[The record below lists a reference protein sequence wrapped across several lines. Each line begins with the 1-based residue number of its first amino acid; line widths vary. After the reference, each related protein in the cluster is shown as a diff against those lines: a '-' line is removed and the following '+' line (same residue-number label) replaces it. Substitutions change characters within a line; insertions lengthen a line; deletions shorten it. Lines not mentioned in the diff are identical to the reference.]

1 MSLRLPDSV
10 PSAARAEAA
19 IAAAPAGTSVAIPA
33 APPLNLSIVIP
44 AYNEEE
50 SIPELYARLLTVLEA
65 TQLTWEIIFVDDGST
80 DGSIFRLQQLHA
92 NDARVRMIRF
102 RRNFGKTAALV
113 AGFDAARGAM
123 IITMDADL
131 QDEPGEIPRLLQK
144 LDEGYD
150 LVSGWKHVRN
160 DPLSKTLPS
169 KLFNRVVGLGTGL
182 KLHDFNCGFKAYRRE
197 VVESVRLYGELHRFI
212 PALAHW
218 KGFGVT
224 EIPVEHHARKYGR
237 SKFGAGRLLKGLIDF
252 GKVMFLTRYM
262 SKPLHLF
269 APAGL
274 TLLVVGVLL
283 LLELT
288 REKLFANQRL
298 FERPALILGVLLVL
312 MGVQLVSTGL
322 LGEMIRNAT
331 YDRREEFSVR
341 ERLG

>member
-1 MSLRLPDSV
+1 MSLRATDGV
-10 PSAARAEAA
+10 VA
-19 IAAAPAGTSVAIPA
+19 AAAPADASLSVAAA
-33 APPLNLSIVIP
+33 APVDLSIVVP
-44 AYNEEE
+44 TYNEEE
-50 SIPELYARLLTVLEA
+50 SIPELYARLLVVLEA
-65 TQLTWEIIFVDDGST
+65 TEMSWEIVFVDDGST
-80 DGSIFRLQQLHA
+80 DGSFFNLQKLRSVDEHI
-92 NDARVRMIRF
+92 RVIRF

-113 AGFDAARGAM
+113 AGFEEARGAR

-131 QDEPGEIPRLLQK
+131 QDEPREIPRLLAK

-150 LVSGWKHVRN
+150 LVSGWKKVRH

-169 KLFNRVVGLGTGL
+169 KLFNRVVGLGTGI

-197 VVESVRLYGELHRFI
+197 VVETVRLYGELHRFI

-224 EIPVEHHARKYGR
+224 EIPVEHHARKYGH

-252 GKVMFLTRYM
+252 VKVMFLTRYM
-262 SKPLHLF
+262 GKPLHLF
-269 APAGL
+269 APTGLVLFAAGF
-274 TLLVVGVLL
+274 LL

-288 REKLFANQRL
+288 LEKIIAGHHLFD
-298 FERPALILGVLLVL
+298 RPALILGVLLVL
-312 MGVQLVSTGL
+312 MGVQLISTGL
-322 LGEMIRNAT
+322 LGEMIRNAA